1 MVKLGLVERTELKGA
16 MCRIIHLVLDIDTR
30 MQPSLHDRVEELR
43 KREKYTDQDVQDLY
57 DQYIE
62 DVAEEYVKRI
72 EQ

>member
-1 MVKLGLVERTELKGA
+1 MAKLQPAERLELKGV
-16 MCRIIHLVLDIDTR
+16 MCRIIHIVLEIDTR

-43 KREKYTDQDVQDLY
+43 KREHTEQELQDLY

-72 EQ
+72 EN

>member
-1 MVKLGLVERTELKGA
+1 MAKLGTVERIELKGA
-16 MCRIIHLVLDIDTR
+16 MCRIIHIVLEIDTK

-43 KREKYTDQDVQDLY
+43 KREYTEQELQDLY

>member
-1 MVKLGLVERTELKGA
+1 MAKLGLVERMELKGA
-16 MCRIIHLVLDIDTR
+16 MCRIIHIVLEIDTK

-43 KREKYTDQDVQDLY
+43 KREYTEQELIDLY

>member
-1 MVKLGLVERTELKGA
+1 
-16 MCRIIHLVLDIDTR
+16 MCRIIHIVLEIDTK

-62 DVAEEYVKRI
+62 DVAEEYIQRI
-72 EQ
+72 ERD